1 MYHKFPTRQT
11 LMLGIY
17 EIERPAP
24 AWDIRGMAER
34 TEKKLESE
42 RLALELARRLTPL
55 KPPLFSEAQWLIEAE
70 VSPSFFS
77 NLRGTP
83 TKPPSVPSVEN
94 LSKVLK
100 VANVTLSEFFL
111 PDAHGKVALAPT
123 AQELEKA
130 LRYALMSLPKRPSDR
145 PAYLLEAVQGVL
157 GLPAD
162 RPAKSDDAEL
172 TEAGDPEAIAL
183 PRAANMQR

>member
-1 MYHKFPTRQT
+1 
-11 LMLGIY
+11 
-17 EIERPAP
+17 
-24 AWDIRGMAER
+24 MAER
-34 TEKKLESE
+34 TQKKLESE

-55 KPPLFSEAQWLIEAE
+55 KPPLFSEAQWLAEAD

-77 NLRGTP
+77 NMRGTP

-111 PDAHGKVALAPT
+111 PDAHGKVALAPK
-123 AQELEKA
+123 AQEIEKA
-130 LRYALMSLPKRPSDR
+130 LQYALMSLPKRPSDR
-145 PAYLLEAVQGVL
+145 PAFLLEAVQGVL

-162 RPAKSDDAEL
+162 RPTKSGDVEL
-172 TEAGDPEAIAL
+172 LERDDPEAGAP
-183 PRAANMQR
+183 PRAANTQR

>member
-1 MYHKFPTRQT
+1 
-11 LMLGIY
+11 
-17 EIERPAP
+17 
-24 AWDIRGMAER
+24 MAER

-42 RLALELARRLTPL
+42 RLALEIARRLTKL
-55 KPPLFSEAQWLIEAE
+55 KPELFSEAQWLAEAE

-77 NLRGTP
+77 NMRGTP

-111 PDAHGKVALAPT
+111 PDARGKVALAPT
-123 AQELEKA
+123 VQELEQA
-130 LRYALMSLPKRPSDR
+130 LRYALMSLPKKPSDR
-145 PAYLLEAVQGVL
+145 PAFLLEALQGVL
-157 GLPAD
+157 GLPAG
-162 RPAKSDDAEL
+162 RPSKSDDGEPI
-172 TEAGDPEAIAL
+172 EAGDPEAIAL